1 MSKRLIATAAI
12 ALLLTGCG
20 KVATAP
26 TLAGAPAQS
35 PAMEALATRTLLTSF
50 KHIHLAVFT
59 KLDAN
64 TDNQVDEYEAGSAM
78 DLKDFGRAD
87 KNKNGKLT
95 KSEFM
100 AYATGGSVFGFMR
113 QDKNGFMKQTR
124 DVLWRAFQRLDSDK
138 SRILTPKELGEK
150 ALQKVGIG
158 LRIDGLHAKVAIA
171 EVDDAIFEASDK
183 TADGGLSQ
191 AEFEDYCMS
200 AFIKGLNPAY
210 NPGGT
215 PAPQPDPASG
225 GGEEPAGEAEDWW

>member
-20 KVATAP
+20 KSAVAP
-26 TLAGAPAQS
+26 TFAAPQALS

-59 KLDAN
+59 KLDVN
-64 TDNQVDEYEAGSAM
+64 TDNSVDEYEAGSAM

-100 AYATGGSVFGFMR
+100 AYATGGKVFGFMR
-113 QDKNGFMKQTR
+113 QDKADFMKQTR

-138 SRILTPKELGEK
+138 NRLLSAKELGEK

-171 EVDDAIFEASDK
+171 EIDDAIFESSDK
-183 TADGGLSQ
+183 TADGVLSQ

-200 AFIKGLNPAY
+200 AFIKGLNPSY
-210 NPGGT
+210 QPGGQ
-215 PAPQPDPASG
+215 PAPQPDPAAG
-225 GGEEPAGEAEDWW
+225 GGEEPAGDAEDWW